1 MIIPFRSFTFLHYIK
16 EYIIYNRLIFLP
28 DKKDDNWYGWNLTG
42 LCRWEALLSLSSLV
56 AGLDITS
63 ISDEVHVSSS
73 SQEFVSLDPI
83 FTKSE
88 WLN

>member
-1 MIIPFRSFTFLHYIK
+1 MNDIFISIIDS
-16 EYIIYNRLIFLP
+16 IIYKSIIFIP
-28 DKKDDNWYGWNLTG
+28 DKNDGIWSGWYFTG
-42 LCRWEALLSLSSLV
+42 LCRWDALLSLSSLV

-73 SQEFVSLDPI
+73 SQEFVSLEPI

-88 WLN
+88 WLNII

>member
-1 MIIPFRSFTFLHYIK
+1 MLHTLTVKCVIYKIMIFIPGKNGIL
-16 EYIIYNRLIFLP
+16 
-28 DKKDDNWYGWNLTG
+28 YGWYLTG
-42 LCRWEALLSLSSLV
+42 LWRWEALLSLSSLV

-73 SQEFVSLDPI
+73 SIEFVSLEPI

-88 WLN
+88 WLK

>member
-1 MIIPFRSFTFLHYIK
+1 MEISIPGKNDGIL
-16 EYIIYNRLIFLP
+16 
-28 DKKDDNWYGWNLTG
+28 YGWYLTG

-73 SQEFVSLDPI
+73 SQELVPLEPI

-88 WLN
+88 WLKIELMYN

>member
-1 MIIPFRSFTFLHYIK
+1 MNMFSV
-16 EYIIYNRLIFLP
+16 LP
-28 DKKDDNWYGWNLTG
+28 DKIYGIWYGWYFTG

-73 SQEFVSLDPI
+73 SQEFVPLEPI

-88 WLN
+88 WLKLNFRIILILNIFNVN

>member
-1 MIIPFRSFTFLHYIK
+1 MM
-16 EYIIYNRLIFLP
+16 YNRQLFLP
-28 DKKDDNWYGWNLTG
+28 DKNDDIWYGWYLTG
-42 LCRWEALLSLSSLV
+42 LCRWEALLSLSSFV

-73 SQEFVSLDPI
+73 SHEFVSLEPI

-88 WLN
+88 WLKKYI

>member
-1 MIIPFRSFTFLHYIK
+1 M
-16 EYIIYNRLIFLP
+16 
-28 DKKDDNWYGWNLTG
+28 TG

-73 SQEFVSLDPI
+73 SQEFVPLEPI

-88 WLN
+88 WLKIKYGFYLVIQF